1 MAFRVP
7 TFFAAVAVAVTLG
20 TGLATVSPASAALVN
35 VTTMKGSASD
45 YSTFRAAET
54 AFWTGKTLTYS
65 EDFESHAIMEEVPAI
80 NSAVGTFTSTLGGQR
95 GQEISILDA
104 AHTPFGGRYNITNDR
119 ARSGKWLDSNDSK
132 EIVWDVSG
140 LTAFDTISFW
150 MTDVL
155 DVAGQLAFKTAAG
168 VNYATTIDFPG
179 NGGSNSNGSL
189 FFIALSF
196 DEAITSFK
204 WSATA
209 RNDGWGLDDIKIGSA
224 VPLPAAVWFM
234 LTALGG
240 LAGLRWMNQ
249 HRLAVA
255 AA

>member
-1 MAFRVP
+1 MANRVS
-7 TFFAAVAVAVTLG
+7 TFVAAIAVTLG
-20 TGLATVSPASAALVN
+20 AALATASPASAALVS
-35 VTTMKGSASD
+35 VTTLKGSASD
-45 YSTFRAAET
+45 YSAFRAAES
-54 AFWTGKTLTYS
+54 AFWAGKTLTYS
-65 EDFESHAIMEEVPAI
+65 EDFENHEIMEEVPAI
-80 NSAVGTFTSTLGGQR
+80 DSAVGTFTSTLGGQR

-104 AHTPFGGRYNITNDR
+104 ANTPFGGRYNVSNDL
-119 ARSGKWLDSNDSK
+119 AGSGKWLDSNDSK

-155 DVAGQLAFKTAAG
+155 DVAGKLSFQTTTG
-168 VNYATTIDFPG
+168 ATYDTSITFPG
-179 NGGSNSNGSL
+179 AGGSNRNGSL
-189 FFIALSF
+189 FFISMSF

-249 HRLAVA
+249 NRLAMA

>member
-7 TFFAAVAVAVTLG
+7 TFVAAIAVTLG
-20 TGLATVSPASAALVN
+20 TALATASPAIAALVN

-45 YSTFRAAET
+45 YSAFRAAES

-65 EDFESHAIMEEVPAI
+65 EDFESHAITKEVPAI
-80 NSAVGTFTSTLGGQR
+80 NSAVGTFTSTQGGQR

-104 AHTPFGGRYNITNDR
+104 ANTPFGGRYNVSNDR

-132 EIVWDVSG
+132 KIVWDVSD

-155 DVAGQLAFKTAAG
+155 DVAGKLAFQTAAG
-168 VNYATTIDFPG
+168 ANYATTIDFPG
-179 NGGSNSNGSL
+179 KGGSNGNGSL
-189 FFIALSF
+189 LFISMSF
-196 DEAITSFK
+196 DEQVTAFR

-209 RNDGWGLDDIKIGSA
+209 RNDGWGLDDIKVGSA
-224 VPLPAAVWFM
+224 VPLPAAAWFM

-240 LAGLRWMNQ
+240 LAGVRWLNQ
-249 HRLAVA
+249 PRRAMA